1 MIAAGTAG
9 WGMSVDG
16 ATASGARLRREYA
29 ALVIC
34 GVVLVMLR
42 LIGFGLPLE
51 TDEANYAYIGTRL
64 LGGDR
69 LYVEV
74 WDHQPPG
81 AFMLFGAAGAIFGD
95 REATYRGLATAAS
108 LVSLVSVFLILRRT
122 TGSAAT
128 ATLGAVLFSLASS
141 DPGTAG
147 EGCNREVF
155 MNALI
160 LSAWALLL
168 RPEDGPKVGRVFVAG
183 VLLGAAS
190 LLKTVVVVHWVA
202 AVLMIAV
209 CSGRG
214 GKTLTAP
221 SRSGAWVKASAL
233 AAGPAVIWTT
243 VTVYFAATGRGGLFL
258 DAVFGFNLG
267 YSNPGEPFLMRFVR
281 FFSPPRHP
289 YIFESARAVWVLGAA
304 GAVITVA
311 RLLRRGDCAREAGVL
326 LLAGAAYVATC
337 LPAQFWPHYYYFMI
351 PPVTMLSAGVAS
363 DAAVR
368 VGRRGGG
375 FTLMARALLVLPAAW
390 LGYAQAK
397 TYVLAPPLKITE
409 SRYNSRDFWAR
420 AHGLKVRAVTEPA
433 DQVFV
438 YGSDAGVYFYADR
451 RCASRYTMIGAL
463 DARYPGSADRRR
475 TLIEDLRR
483 NRPRLILRTG
493 EALFPEFDRLLS
505 EEYERIGADH
515 HDHRPGEI
523 ILVVY
528 ADRRRPVA
536 AIDWEWDRSEAT
548 RLNE

>member
-1 MIAAGTAG
+1 MLNEGAATT
-9 WGMSVDG
+9 G
-16 ATASGARLRREYA
+16 AKPRREVA
-29 ALVIC
+29 ALVVC

-51 TDEANYAYIGTRL
+51 TDEANYAYIGARL
-64 LGGDR
+64 LAGDR
-69 LYVEV
+69 LYVDV

-108 LVSLVSVFLILRRT
+108 LASLVSVFLILRRT
-122 TGSAAT
+122 GGAAT

-160 LSAWALLL
+160 LGAWTLLL
-168 RPEDGPKVGRVFVAG
+168 RGGGEPSVGRVFVAG
-183 VLLGAAS
+183 VLLGAGS
-190 LLKTVVVVHWVA
+190 LLKTVVVVHWAA

-209 CSGRG
+209 CSGPRG
-214 GKTLTAP
+214 KVLTLP
-221 SRSGAWVKASAL
+221 SRRAAWVNAAAL
-233 AAGPAVIWTT
+233 AAGPAAIWAA
-243 VTVYFAATGRGGLFL
+243 VTAYFAVTGRGGLFL

-267 YSNPGEPFLMRFVR
+267 YSDPGEPFLMRFAR
-281 FFSPPRHP
+281 FFNPPRHP
-289 YIFESARAVWVLGAA
+289 HIFESARAVWVLGAA
-304 GAVITVA
+304 GAVVA
-311 RLLRRGDCAREAGVL
+311 GVRMLRRRAHAREAGVF

-337 LPAQFWPHYYYFMI
+337 LPAQFWPHYYYLMI
-351 PPVTMLSAGVAS
+351 PPVTMLSAVVAS

-368 VGRRGGG
+368 IGRRGRG
-375 FTLMARALLVLPAAW
+375 FTLMARALLVLPAAC
-390 LGYAQAK
+390 LGYAQAEA
-397 TYVLAPPLKITE
+397 YVLATPLKITE

-420 AHGLKVRAVTEPA
+420 AHGLKVRAVTEPE
-433 DQVFV
+433 DRVFV

-451 RCASRYTMIGAL
+451 RCASRYTMIGSL
-463 DARYPGSADRRR
+463 DARYPGSDDRRR
-475 TLIEDLRR
+475 TLIEELRR

-493 EALFPEFDRLLS
+493 EAMFPEFDRLLS

-523 ILVVY
+523 ILLVY

-536 AIDWEWDRSEAT
+536 AIDWEWDRLQAGRS
-548 RLNE
+548 NE